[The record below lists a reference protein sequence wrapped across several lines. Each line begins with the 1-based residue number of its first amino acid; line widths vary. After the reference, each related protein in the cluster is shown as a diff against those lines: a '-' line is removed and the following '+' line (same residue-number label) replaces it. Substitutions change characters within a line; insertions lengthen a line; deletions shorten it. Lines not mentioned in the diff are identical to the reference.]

1 MKECTKTRGRKDRG
15 WVVVGPGAIGIL
27 FGVKLYESG
36 LQVAFQIKSRQELS
50 LYRKH
55 GLTLR
60 ENQKETRIKPKFFS
74 AGSPP
79 PFVPQYVLLSVK
91 AYQTRE
97 ALKPLLEFLPDDTF
111 YITVQNG
118 LKPLE
123 DLKKLVSPKKIVLGV
138 TTEGA
143 TRTSP
148 GVSERKGKGITFLFS
163 PFNPESQWL
172 DVIRES
178 MDKAGLKA
186 IIPENGWKIYWQ
198 KLVVSLSVNPITALL
213 GVKNGELTY
222 HSEGIELIR
231 TVIREALQVIERMGT
246 PLRYEETIE
255 FVFETIKKTSE
266 NRSSMLQDIESR
278 RPTEIDAI
286 SGEFVRKARSLGI
299 ETPAIETL
307 YRLIRL
313 REKSLGIEIL

>member
-1 MKECTKTRGRKDRG
+1 M
-15 WVVVGPGAIGIL
+15 
-27 FGVKLYESG
+27 
-36 LQVAFQIKSRQELS
+36 
-50 LYRKH
+50 
-55 GLTLR
+55 
-60 ENQKETRIKPKFFS
+60 
-74 AGSPP
+74 
-79 PFVPQYVLLSVK
+79 
-91 AYQTRE
+91 
-97 ALKPLLEFLPDDTF
+97 
-111 YITVQNG
+111 
-118 LKPLE
+118 
-123 DLKKLVSPKKIVLGV
+123 
-138 TTEGA
+138 
-143 TRTSP
+143 
-148 GVSERKGKGITFLFS
+148 
-163 PFNPESQWL
+163 
-172 DVIRES
+172 
-178 MDKAGLKA
+178 
-186 IIPENGWKIYWQ
+186 
-198 KLVVSLSVNPITALL
+198 
-213 GVKNGELTY
+213 KNGELTY